1 MSGRREAQVKAR
13 IALPPVN
20 DDERAPARPDAV
32 PERESA
38 PLRLPSEEEF
48 LYRGMF
54 ANAIWGIF
62 QTTADGRYLNAN
74 PALARIYGYAS
85 PQAMLEALTDIGR
98 QLYVDPDRREEF
110 MRLMQQKGY
119 IAGFESPVYRRD
131 GSVIWISE
139 TCREVRS
146 STGAFLYFEGTVE
159 DITQRKAAEKELLVA
174 KDLAEVASRTKS
186 AFLAN
191 MSHEL
196 RTPLNAVL
204 GFAEVL
210 QKEMYGPV
218 GDDRYRGY
226 VANIHASAQHLLEVI
241 NSILDMTKIESGH
254 FEIVE
259 QDIELR
265 PIMTASEQLVADSA
279 QKRNIRFQVL
289 HPIRPIRLNAD
300 PIRLKQIILN
310 LLSNAIK
317 FTPGGQSVVM
327 SAWVRPDG
335 SFALQVADTGIGMRL
350 EDIEKALE
358 PFQQVD
364 SSLARRYEG
373 TGLGLSL
380 TKSMVELHGG
390 TLSIDSTPAMG
401 TTVTVTL
408 PAARVLE
415 GGSAPVSLSPCQG
428 ENPVD

>member
-1 MSGRREAQVKAR
+1 VAAKLVLHS
-13 IALPPVN
+13 VN
-20 DDERAPARPDAV
+20 DDRIDDAPAVFEPPGEA
-32 PERESA
+32 A
-38 PLRLPSEEEF
+38 PLRLPSEEEY

-54 ANAIWGIF
+54 ANAIWGMF

-74 PALARIYGYAS
+74 PALARIYGYPS
-85 PQAMLEALTDIGR
+85 PAAMLEAVTDIGR
-98 QLYVDPDRREEF
+98 QLYVDPGRRDEF
-110 MRLMQQKGY
+110 MRLMQLKGY
-119 IAGFESPVYRRD
+119 VAGFESPVYRRD
-131 GSVIWISE
+131 GSVIWIAE

-146 STGAFLYFEGTVE
+146 STGAFLYFEGAVE
-159 DITQRKAAEKELLVA
+159 DVTQRKNAEKELLVA

-210 QKEMYGPV
+210 QKEIYGPV
-218 GDDRYRGY
+218 GDARYRDY
-226 VANIHASAQHLLEVI
+226 VGSIHASARHLLDLI

-259 QDIELR
+259 QEIALE
-265 PIMTASEQLVADSA
+265 PILAGCEQLVGDSA

-289 HPIRPIRLNAD
+289 YPAWPIRLRAD
-300 PIRLKQIILN
+300 PIRLKQILVN

-317 FTPGGQSVVM
+317 FTPSGQAVVM
-327 SAWVRPDG
+327 SAWIRPDG
-335 SFALQVADTGIGMRL
+335 QCVLQVADTGIGMRQ
-350 EDIEKALE
+350 EDIAKALE

-380 TKSMVELHGG
+380 TKSMAEMHGG
-390 TLSIDSTPAMG
+390 SLAIDSTPAMG
-401 TTVTVTL
+401 TTVTILL
-408 PAARVLE
+408 PANRVLE
-415 GGSAPVSLSPCQG
+415 GGSPPACQD
-428 ENPVD
+428 EQSVE

>member
-1 MSGRREAQVKAR
+1 MPAKLVLYS
-13 IALPPVN
+13 VN
-20 DDERAPARPDAV
+20 DDRVDDAPAV
-32 PERESA
+32 REPPGEAA
-38 PLRLPSEEEF
+38 PLRLPSEEEY

-54 ANAIWGIF
+54 ANAIWGMF

-74 PALARIYGYAS
+74 PALARIYGYPS
-85 PQAMLEALTDIGR
+85 PAAMLEAVTDIGR
-98 QLYVDPDRREEF
+98 QLYVDPLRRDEF
-110 MRLMQQKGY
+110 VRLMQHKGY
-119 IAGFESPVYRRD
+119 VAGFESPVYRRD

-146 STGAFLYFEGTVE
+146 STGGFLYFEGAVE
-159 DITQRKAAEKELLVA
+159 DVTQRKNAEKELLVA

-210 QKEMYGPV
+210 QKQAYGPI
-218 GDDRYRGY
+218 GDERYRDY
-226 VANIHASAQHLLEVI
+226 VGSIHASAQHLLDLI
-241 NSILDMTKIESGH
+241 NSILDMTKIEAGY

-259 QDIELR
+259 QEIDLE
-265 PIMTASEQLVADSA
+265 PILAGCEQLVADSA
-279 QKRNIRFQVL
+279 QKRNIHFQVL
-289 HPIRPIRLNAD
+289 HPARPVQLRAD
-300 PIRLKQIILN
+300 PVRLKLILLN

-317 FTPGGQSVVM
+317 FTPPGQSVVM

-335 SFALQVADTGIGMRL
+335 SFALQVADTGIGMRQ
-350 EDIEKALE
+350 EDVAKALE

-364 SSLARRYEG
+364 ASLARRYEG

-380 TKSMVELHGG
+380 TKSMAELHGG
-390 TLSIDSTPAMG
+390 SLAIDSTPAMG
-401 TTVTVTL
+401 TTVTILL
-408 PAARVLE
+408 PADRVLQ
-415 GGSAPVSLSPCQG
+415 GGAPPTCQD
-428 ENPVD
+428 EQSVE